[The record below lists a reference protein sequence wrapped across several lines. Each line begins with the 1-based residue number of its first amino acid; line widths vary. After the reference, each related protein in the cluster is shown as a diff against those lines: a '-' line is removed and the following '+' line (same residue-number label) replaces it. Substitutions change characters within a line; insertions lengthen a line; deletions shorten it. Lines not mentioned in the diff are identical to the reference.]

1 MQMVCLARPT
11 VLMIAAM
18 KISAADLQLIEKYNR
33 PGPRYTSYPPANHFR
48 DYPNPAP
55 LLRSVETGD
64 APLSLYFHLPFCE
77 TLCWFCGCHTIT
89 TLDHDRGDEYLDLLE
104 KELEI
109 FVRHLKP
116 GRPAAQLHFGGG
128 TPNFFR
134 PAQIDRLAALIERH
148 FTFTE
153 DAEKSV
159 ELDPRRL
166 TPEHIEAFARMGVT
180 RASFG
185 VQDCNADVQ
194 KAIHRIQPQE
204 MNVETMQRLRANG
217 FESVNMD
224 LIYGL
229 PLQTPESFAETLDLV
244 LQLKPDRFAIFNY
257 AHVPWMKPAQ
267 KLLERHGLP
276 SAETKLELL
285 RLCVERLTA
294 AGYVYVGM
302 DHFALPSDEL
312 VQAQRAQSL
321 QRNFQGYSTRAG
333 VEICGFGISSISQGA
348 SGYRQNVKDLESYR
362 ARLAAGQLP
371 IAKGYETT
379 GEDQLRCEVIMRLMC
394 DLALDFDAMSAQWAI
409 DFRQHFAAALE
420 QLVEPA
426 ADGLIVWTDCGFSVT
441 ERGRLFL
448 RNLAMCFDAYLE
460 PASEG
465 RYSKTV

>member
-1 MQMVCLARPT
+1 MQ
-11 VLMIAAM
+11 
-18 KISAADLQLIEKYNR
+18 ISAADLQLIEKYNR

-48 DYPNPAP
+48 EYPDPAP
-55 LLRSVETGD
+55 LLRSVEQGD

-89 TLDHDRGDEYLDLLE
+89 TLDHDRGNDYLDLLE
-104 KELEI
+104 QELEL
-109 FVRHLKP
+109 FSRHLAP
-116 GRPAAQLHFGGG
+116 DRRAVQLHFGGG

-134 PAQIDRLAALIERH
+134 PAQIDRLADMIDCH
-148 FTFTE
+148 FTFTD

-166 TPEHIEAFARMGVT
+166 SPDHVEAFARMGVT

-194 KAIHRIQPQE
+194 KAIHRIQPQS
-204 MNVETMQRLRANG
+204 MNVEAMQSLRSNG
-217 FESVNMD
+217 FESVNLD

-229 PLQTPESFAETLDLV
+229 PKQSPESFSETLDQV
-244 LQLKPDRFAIFNY
+244 LELQPDRFAIFNY

-285 RLCVERLTA
+285 RLCIERLTA
-294 AGYVYVGM
+294 EGYVYIGM
-302 DHFALPSDEL
+302 DHFALPDDEL
-312 VQAQRAQSL
+312 VKAQRERSL

-348 SGYRQNVKDLESYR
+348 GGYRQNVKDLESYR
-362 ARLAAGQLP
+362 ACLAAGKLP
-371 IAKGYETT
+371 ISKGYELTR
-379 GEDQLRCEVIMRLMC
+379 DDVLRGDIIMRLMC
-394 DLALDFDAMSAQWAI
+394 DLSLDFDAMSEKWDLNFREYFADAI
-409 DFRQHFAAALE
+409 RQLE
-420 QLVEPA
+420 EPA
-426 ADGLIVWTDCGFSVT
+426 GDGLIVWTEQGFNVT
-441 ERGRLFL
+441 ERGRLFV

-460 PASEG
+460 PAAEG

>member
-1 MQMVCLARPT
+1 MQ
-11 VLMIAAM
+11 
-18 KISAADLQLIEKYNR
+18 ISAADLQLIEKYNR

-48 DYPNPAP
+48 DYPDYSP
-55 LLRSVETGD
+55 LLSSVESGD

-89 TLDHDRGDEYLDLLE
+89 TLDHDRGNDYLDLLE
-104 KELEI
+104 QELAL
-109 FVRHLKP
+109 FAKHLP
-116 GRPAAQLHFGGG
+116 EGRKAAQLHFGGG

-134 PAQIDRLAALIERH
+134 PEQIDRLAALIDRH
-148 FTFTE
+148 FTFLD

-166 TPEHIEAFARMGVT
+166 TPDHIKAFARMGIT

-194 KAIHRIQPQE
+194 EAIHRIQPQS
-204 MNVETMQRLRANG
+204 MNVEAMQTLRENG
-217 FESVNMD
+217 FESVNLD

-229 PLQTPESFAETLDLV
+229 PKQSPESFSETLDQV
-244 LQLKPDRFAIFNY
+244 LTLKPDRFAIFNY

-276 SAETKLELL
+276 SAETKMELL
-285 RLCVERLTA
+285 RLCIERLTS
-294 AGYVYVGM
+294 AGYVYIGM
-302 DHFALPSDEL
+302 DHFALPDDEL
-312 VQAQRAQSL
+312 VKAQREQSL

-348 SGYRQNVKDLESYR
+348 VGFRQNVKDLESYR
-362 ARLAAGQLP
+362 ACLTAGKLP
-371 IAKGYETT
+371 ITKGYEFTD
-379 GEDQLRCEVIMRLMC
+379 EDRLRGDVIMRLMC
-394 DLALDFDAMSAQWAI
+394 DLSLDFGAMSEKWDI
-409 DFRQHFAAALE
+409 DFREHFAEAIV
-420 QLVEPA
+420 QLDEPA
-426 ADGLIVWTDCGFSVT
+426 ADGLIVWTDKGFAVT
-441 ERGRLFL
+441 ERGRLFI

-460 PASEG
+460 PATEG